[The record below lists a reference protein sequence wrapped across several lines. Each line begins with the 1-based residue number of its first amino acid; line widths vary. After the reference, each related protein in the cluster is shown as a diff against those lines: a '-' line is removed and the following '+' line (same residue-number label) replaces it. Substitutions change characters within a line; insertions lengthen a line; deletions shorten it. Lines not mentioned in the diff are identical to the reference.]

1 MKRARLDLRYMER
14 RYQLYMVWKKITY
27 PLYRSVNFLW
37 VSIRTKNSGACHNLL
52 AFLQRRDASGVPIMK
67 QVIGRFIHHKE
78 PIPRSADPLFL
89 ELGFA
94 SPMTLHRAHKKTQEK
109 RLFFFWLPK
118 VWHCLKCI
126 KYTVIWLVVSTPLK
140 NASQNGSSPQV
151 GMNIK
156 NM

>member
-1 MKRARLDLRYMER
+1 MER

-109 RLFFFWLPK
+109 RLFFFLVAEGMALFKMYQIYGNLVGGFNPFE
-118 VWHCLKCI
+118 KC
-126 KYTVIWLVVSTPLK
+126 
-140 NASQNGSSPQV
+140 
-151 GMNIK
+151 
-156 NM
+156 